1 MCSTTRPLRNEA
13 PMLRGQ
19 LYRVAKPGGDPK
31 SSRVFVVV
39 SRQALL
45 DSRFTTAICAP
56 VFTSGQG
63 LSTQVAVGPD
73 EGLKHASWIM
83 CDNLLSLRKSDLT
96 NFVGSLP
103 AAKLAELN
111 RALRMALDLRVS

>member
-1 MCSTTRPLRNEA
+1 MV
-13 PMLRGQ
+13 RGQ

-31 SSRVFVVV
+31 SSRVFVIV

-63 LSTQVAVGPD
+63 LSTQVAIGPE

-83 CDNLLSLRKSDLT
+83 CDNLVSLRKSDLT
-96 NFVGSLP
+96 NFVGTLP
-103 AAKLAELN
+103 GVKLAELN
-111 RALRMALDLRVS
+111 RALRMALDLRAS